1 MILFTQNSIFKKCL
15 FVSVLLFS
23 FLLKGFAQHVVETD
37 WVQVATGSKDVYATA
52 SCVDVLGN
60 SYVTGVFKG
69 TVDFDPSGSSLNL
82 SAVGQTDVFV
92 QKFNPSGNLIWT
104 KVFGGSHI
112 DESSAIVTDAAG
124 GVYITGYYYYTSDF
138 DPGPDTFNLTAN
150 AGSDAFALK
159 LDANGDFDWAI
170 SLGGD
175 GAGQEGLVD
184 IKIDAQ
190 KNIYLTGEF
199 SGTADFDLNAG
210 QAIYT
215 AAGCGACLD
224 VFILKMDSSL
234 NHIWSKVL
242 TGTGWEYS
250 AGLEIDANGN
260 IYIGGIFANT
270 VDFDPS
276 SNVLNIPVN
285 GGRDFFIEKLDSM
298 GDFVWVKTLG
308 GHYNDYL
315 SDFCLDAQGNIYMIG
330 SVEDS
335 LDMDPGTGVVMQYGA
350 ADYLLQLDAN
360 GNYIRST
367 IFENSTGRMHSSECR
382 IDADGFLYLLGIF
395 SQKVD
400 FDAGPNSYPLISW
413 GSNDAYILK
422 LASDGSFIW
431 VRSFGSFGHEA
442 VKALSL
448 DQWGNLYISG
458 GYHYSVD
465 FDLGTDTLYH
475 TAQGVLKDMYH
486 LKLTQDFTPVVKIKK
501 DAFVV
506 RVFPNPASKNI
517 FVESKESALQVAL
530 FDMNGSLLLE
540 QNSLDNTIDL
550 DVSKLP
556 SASYL
561 LRISKGEQTVTKKVI
576 KQP

>member
-1 MILFTQNSIFKKCL
+1 MILHAQNILFKKYL
-15 FVSVLLFS
+15 FVSLLLFS
-23 FLLKGFAQHVVETD
+23 FLLNGSAQHAVETD
-37 WVQVATGSKDVYATA
+37 WVQVATGSEDVYAIA

-92 QKFNPSGNLIWT
+92 QKFDPSGTLIWT
-104 KVFGGSHI
+104 KAFGGSHI
-112 DESSAIVTDAAG
+112 DESTAISTDATG
-124 GVYITGYYYYTSDF
+124 GVYVTGYYYYTSDF
-138 DPGPDTFNLTAN
+138 DPGPDTFNMTAN

-184 IKIDAQ
+184 IKIDAK

-215 AAGCGACLD
+215 AVGCGACLD

-250 AGLEIDANGN
+250 AGLEIDGSGN

-335 LDMDPGTGVVMQYGA
+335 LDMDPGAGVVMQYGA
-350 ADYLLQLDAN
+350 ANYILQLDAN
-360 GNYIRST
+360 GNYVRST
-367 IFENSTGRMHSSECR
+367 IFENSTGTMHSSECR
-382 IDADGFLYLLGIF
+382 IDADGFLYLLGTF

-465 FDLGTDTLYH
+465 FDLGIDTLYH

-486 LKLTQDFTPVVKIKK
+486 LKLTQDFIPIIKINK
-501 DAFVV
+501 DAFLV
-506 RVFPNPASKNI
+506 RVFPNPTSKNV
-517 FVESKESALQVAL
+517 FVESKEIGLQVAL
-530 FDMNGSLLLE
+530 FDMNGILLLE
-540 QNSLDNTIDL
+540 KNSFDNTIDL

-561 LRISKGEQTVTKKVI
+561 LRISNGEQTVTKKII